1 MKLDVRHLGS
11 ALVLVVVLVSSA
23 GVASSSAGDPPCKPA
38 GSKKLAETRTARVY
52 QVERQRSGHSTLY
65 TYGCLKESGSQV
77 LLASDAEPSAV
88 FPLPAISLVGP
99 YVAYAVDTDG
109 DPDMP
114 GGRVTYVEVDDMR
127 PQAPGQEVAGLVVN
141 AGASDV
147 ARVGALKAS
156 RHGAVIWI
164 ACPAPSDGPL
174 ASDPRGKCS
183 RPGSYDR
190 VFRAHLDQSGVA
202 HVEQL
207 DKGRTIDPHS
217 LRRAHHSSVT
227 WRHGK
232 KKLTATLR

>member
-1 MKLDVRHLGS
+1 VKLHVRHLGS
-11 ALVLVVVLVSSA
+11 ALLLGAVLVAPARGASA
-23 GVASSSAGDPPCKPA
+23 ACKPD
-38 GSKKLAETRTARVY
+38 GSKTLVATPTARVY
-52 QVERQRSGHSTLY
+52 QIARERSGHSTLY
-65 TYGCLKESGSQV
+65 TYGCLKESASQV

-88 FPLPAISLVGP
+88 FPPPAISLIGP
-99 YVAYAVDTDG
+99 YVGYAVDTDS
-109 DPDMP
+109 DPGAP

-127 PQAPGQEVAGLVVN
+127 PQQPGQEVAGLVVN

-156 RHGAVIWI
+156 SHGAVIWI

-174 ASDPRGKCS
+174 ASDPRGKCA
-183 RPGSYDR
+183 RPGEYDR
-190 VFRAHLDQSGVA
+190 VFRAHLDSSGAA

-217 LRRAHHSSVT
+217 LRRARHSRVT

-232 KKLTATLR
+232 KRVSAKL

>member
-1 MKLDVRHLGS
+1 MGS
-11 ALVLVVVLVSSA
+11 ALVLAVVLVSPA
-23 GVASSSAGDPPCKPA
+23 GGASPPCKPDD
-38 GSKKLAETRTARVY
+38 SKTLAETPTARVY
-52 QVERQRSGHSTLY
+52 QVARQRSGHSTLY

-88 FPLPAISLVGP
+88 FPPPAISLIGP
-99 YVAYAVDTDG
+99 YVGYGVDTDS
-109 DPDMP
+109 DPGAP

-127 PQAPGQEVAGLVVN
+127 PQEPGQEVAGLVVN

-156 RHGAVIWI
+156 RHGTVIWI

-174 ASDPRGKCS
+174 ASDPRGKCT
-183 RPGSYDR
+183 RPGTYDR

-217 LRRAHHSSVT
+217 LRRARHARVT

-232 KKLTATLR
+232 KRVSAKL